1 MTPRSSLS
9 FDAEALGRLTTT
21 LAGVRSAFEA
31 ADSVACSPEH
41 LGHTRLS
48 GRVESFSTSWNDTR
62 RELAESIGGLGTSAT
77 SIAEGFAEADEGLA
91 AAFAGDEATS

>member
-1 MTPRSSLS
+1 MTRATLS
-9 FDAEALGRLTTT
+9 FDPEALGRLTTT

-31 ADSVACSPEH
+31 ADSGACPPEH
-41 LGHTRLS
+41 LGHARLS

-62 RELAESIGGLGTSAT
+62 RELAESLGGLGSSAT

-91 AAFAGDEATS
+91 AAFADDGATS